1 MKQIEEILGNSRTD
15 SELATALDSHREQ
28 GSLETV
34 RIAAAERKRSR
45 LRVETD
51 AGTDLGVV
59 PDRPL
64 RAGDVLVLDE
74 ERAVVVAFE
83 RRKAAVI
90 DLPEPTAGAVA
101 AAVELGHRVGNQHW
115 DLAVDEGAVYIPVE
129 ADRHI
134 IENVLADSLP
144 AGTTIR
150 YEEVGA
156 DRWIDEEEP
165 AAEHSHGS
173 EHGHS
178 HDSESE
184 HSHDHGA
191 GGHSHRT
198 GGEQS

>member
-34 RIAAAERKRSR
+34 RIAAAERKKSR

-51 AGTDLGVV
+51 AGTDLGLV

-64 RAGDVLVLDE
+64 RAGDVLLLDE

-83 RRKAAVI
+83 RREAAVI
-90 DLPEPTAGAVA
+90 ELPEPTAGAVA

-115 DLAVDEGAVYIPVE
+115 DLAVHEGAVYIPVE

-144 AGTTIR
+144 AGATIR

-156 DRWIDEEEP
+156 DRWIDEESP
-165 AAEHSHGS
+165 AADHEHSHV
-173 EHGHS
+173 
-178 HDSESE
+178 HDSGS
-184 HSHDHGA
+184 DH
-191 GGHSHRT
+191 GHSHRT